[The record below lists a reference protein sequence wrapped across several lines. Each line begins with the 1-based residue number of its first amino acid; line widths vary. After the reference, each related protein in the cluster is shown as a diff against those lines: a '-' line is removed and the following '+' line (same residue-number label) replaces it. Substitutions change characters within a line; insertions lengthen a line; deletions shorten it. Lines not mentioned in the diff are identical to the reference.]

1 MTWLQRGDLDQE
13 EQGRSCWLLEE
24 TLRVANNYATSLVH
38 LRRFEAVKSLMRK
51 TMPVARRVLG
61 ENRQL
66 TLMMRWLYA
75 WSLYEDPA
83 ATLDDLREAVATLA
97 ETERTARRV
106 LGGAHPVTEEIEDDV
121 QNARAA
127 LRACEAPSASA

>member
-97 ETERTARRV
+97 ETDRIAQRV
-106 LGGAHPVTEEIEDDV
+106 LGGAHPITTEIGHALR
-121 QNARAA
+121 NSRAA
-127 LRACEAPSASA
+127 LRARETPDA